1 MKLEI
6 GTNFK
11 FSKLA
16 RRINKITDKYVQRIK
31 HDVVNTAKQIINNKE
46 LKPLSQM
53 TINNRKRGRGWGGK
67 SVSPTS
73 DDTPLKHTGKLYK
86 SLKVTKEGIEGVDYA
101 LHHQFGKG
109 VPQRKFFPISIHG
122 KRGFLERLLSKEPEV
137 KRTDSVSK
145 MQKLI
150 YNRMIKEINK
160 AMKK

>member
-16 RRINKITDKYVQRIK
+16 RRINKLTNSHIQRTKTHI
-31 HDVVNTAKQIINNKE
+31 VNTAKRTIDMKKLQK
-46 LKPLSQM
+46 LSDI
-53 TINNRKRGRGWGGK
+53 TVDNRKRGRGWGGDP
-67 SVSPTS
+67 VPPTS

-101 LHHQFGKG
+101 LRHQFGKG
-109 VPQRKFFPISIHG
+109 VPERKFLPIIDG
-122 KRGFLERLLSKEPEV
+122 DKQTPEV
-137 KRTDSVSK
+137 VKFQKKLT
-145 MQKLI
+145 QKLI
-150 YNRMIKEINK
+150 KDMNK